1 MFDLREHQRS
11 FELRIAP
18 IYDSRSRFQGR
29 LVVLHDIT
37 ARKQESAELQLA
49 KEQAEAANK
58 AKSRFLTNMSHEL
71 RTPLTAIIGYSDL
84 LQIQPAI
91 KGYRDI
97 IRDIGRIKG
106 AGQHLLSLIDDLLDL
121 SRIEADKMQLAYET
135 FAVVALVEDVVATVQ
150 PLVQQRR
157 NHLEMDCAADL
168 GTLYA
173 DPTRV
178 RQILFNLL
186 ANAAKFTEGGA
197 ITLTVWKDAAARHSA
212 GASLRSPPAPIIR
225 FEIRDTGIGMT
236 PEQLD
241 YIFQPFAQADSSNQR
256 KYGGAGLGL
265 AISRQLCRLMGGDI
279 AAQSA
284 LGQGSTFTVF
294 LPINRDRAGEAGGP
308 PPSGT
313 TATGTLENDIDSTTA
328 SSAADSSN

>member
-1 MFDLREHQRS
+1 M
-11 FELRIAP
+11 
-18 IYDSRSRFQGR
+18 
-29 LVVLHDIT
+29 VLHDIT

-84 LQIQPAI
+84 LHIQSTI
-91 KGYRDI
+91 KGYQDI
-97 IRDIGRIKG
+97 IRDIGHIKG

-150 PLVQQRR
+150 PLVQQRH
-157 NHLEMDCAADL
+157 NHLEVDCAADL

-197 ITLTVWKDAAARHSA
+197 ITLTVRKDAVGARHSA
-212 GASLRSPPAPIIR
+212 GQGPRSAPAPIVR

-236 PEQLD
+236 PEQLSR
-241 YIFQPFAQADSSNQR
+241 IFQPFVQADSSNQR
-256 KYGGAGLGL
+256 RYGGAGLGL

-279 AAQSA
+279 TVESA
-284 LGQGSTFTVF
+284 PGQGSAFTVS
-294 LPINRDRAGEAGGP
+294 LP
-308 PPSGT
+308 
-313 TATGTLENDIDSTTA
+313 A
-328 SSAADSSN
+328 SRYQPDPASIPAEQG